1 MAAPVCGRSIVRS
14 YLKQFFKILEFRMNR
29 SKSKTL
35 IPVIRY
41 PSKTVLQVPRFTGL
55 LSGQAILDVIAIS
68 YRSWISMQ
76 VKKGALL

>member
-1 MAAPVCGRSIVRS
+1 
-14 YLKQFFKILEFRMNR
+14 MNR

>member
-1 MAAPVCGRSIVRS
+1 
-14 YLKQFFKILEFRMNR
+14 MNR

-41 PSKTVLQVPRFTGL
+41 PSKTVLQVQRFTTVV
-55 LSGQAILDVIAIS
+55 LSGQAILDLIAIS